1 MKSSKQTAKDERRSQ
16 YHGRSVIIN
25 ELNGEGGSSTL
36 IGTLIL
42 IRKTREWIMRR
53 RELLNLLSINDL
65 YFYSV
70 GNEIC

>member
-1 MKSSKQTAKDERRSQ
+1 M
-16 YHGRSVIIN
+16 IIN
-25 ELNGEGGSSTL
+25 ELNGEGGFSIL
-36 IGTLIL
+36 IGILIL

-53 RELLNLLSINDL
+53 RELLNFFLINDF